1 MSNSEDNTW
10 EPEENLDCPDL
21 ISEYEENRK
30 KKEAAKKEERKRKPG
45 GTVDDKK
52 PNASKKKHV
61 EVSNCNGCFVK
72 HIVTVIIQQFVDCD
86 IVWHE
91 AAEQLVPCR
100 MTFVCLFVHS
110 KATGWVI

>member
-1 MSNSEDNTW
+1 VSDSEDNTW

-61 EVSNCNGCFVK
+61 EVSNCSCCFVK
-72 HIVTVIIQQFVDCD
+72 NIVTVRTNTVNSSSL
-86 IVWHE
+86 IVM
-91 AAEQLVPCR
+91 LYGMV
-100 MTFVCLFVHS
+100 L
-110 KATGWVI
+110 